1 MITETVQKNI
11 ISYAQ
16 KFVADGYIVSGA
28 IAVRCDT
35 GIAMTQ
41 LGANLSKLEVG
52 SIMYVDDKNIEQLQG
67 NERAAAVLLFC
78 LLRHDDKIGAAAI
91 VDSENILKFSSKKK
105 TLPAVLDDMSQICG
119 ISVRCAKENTAIE
132 VLRAIRGLRNC
143 CFLPDAGAIVTGRT
157 LDEVHT
163 ATLVLDKACNCY
175 LLAESKGGCKPL
187 GLLDACL
194 EHVVY
199 KLKYSK
205 KNQDAQKAAES
216 GTEEKVEEQ
225 PSAITTDELK
235 KLAQQVKDVGVRM
248 LNENLVQG
256 TWGNIS
262 VRVDDKHILCTPSA
276 LDYVMLKPE
285 QMAIVDIET
294 MEWQGSN
301 KPTSEK
307 KIHGALMLAKSE
319 TTWVLHS
326 HPKYGCILASIGK
339 ALPVPEEYK
348 ATLGESIPCTTG
360 GLPGTKKLVKSV
372 TAAIGD
378 APAVFLKN
386 HGIVARGN
394 TLEEAFQVCYD
405 LENACKKYLED

>member
-1 MITETVQKNI
+1 MITETMQRNI
-11 ISYAQ
+11 ISYAKQ
-16 KFVADGYIVSGA
+16 FVEDGYITSGA
-28 IAVRCDT
+28 LAVRCDT
-35 GIAMTQ
+35 GIAMTK
-41 LGANLSKLEVG
+41 LGVDLTKLEVG
-52 SIMYVDDKNIEQLQG
+52 SIMYVDDKNIDKLEG

-78 LLRHDDKIGAAAI
+78 LIRHDDKIGAAAI
-91 VDSENILKFSSKKK
+91 VDSKQILAFSSKKI

-119 ISVRCAKENTAIE
+119 ISVRCAKESTAIE
-132 VLRAIRGLRNC
+132 VIRAIRGLRNC

-175 LLAESKGGCKPL
+175 LLAENKGGCKPL

-205 KNQDAQKAAES
+205 KNQDAQKAAET
-216 GTEEKVEEQ
+216 GKTEATEEQ

-235 KLAQQVKDVGVRM
+235 ALAQQVKDVGVRM

-326 HPKYGCILASIGK
+326 HPKFGCILASMGQ
-339 ALPVPEEYK
+339 ALPVPEQYRE
-348 ATLGESIPCTTG
+348 TLGDSIPCTTG

-394 TLEEAFQVCYD
+394 TLEEAFKVCYD
-405 LENACKKYLED
+405 LENACAAYLAE